1 MTSSDAA
8 DQAINLTLK
17 GIEIAAKISGAGA
30 KNLAVYLY
38 AVLNDQKRTKGK
50 TRLKS
55 MLKDGR
61 SLKVFSVK
69 KDDLPI
75 FVREAK
81 RYGILYAALKDKKDL
96 DGMCDIM
103 VRSEDGAKINRI
115 IERFHLASLDIAD
128 IKTEILHEKAEDS
141 PEKKSATS
149 PEKKNPSKSSYQPG
163 ASDKKKD
170 SVKETLT
177 EIKENLQKNTPCK
190 NNQTKGR

>member
-1 MTSSDAA
+1 MNSSDAA

-17 GIEIAAKISGAGA
+17 GIEVAAKISGEGA

-69 KDDLPI
+69 KEDLPI

-115 IERFHLASLDIAD
+115 IERFHLASLDIAE
-128 IKTEILHEKAEDS
+128 IKTELLQQHEQEPS
-141 PEKKSATS
+141 EKKSVGCR
-149 PEKKNPSKSSYQPG
+149 EKKNPSKSSYQLG
-163 ASDKKKD
+163 ATVDKKD
-170 SVKETLT
+170 SVKRTLS
-177 EIKENLQKNTPCK
+177 EIKESLQKNTPGK